1 MAGTFRGTNC
11 TGGITDLRG
20 GRFRRRQAA
29 FSVDIHN
36 DGWGWARGAP
46 MTDLIDLVDA
56 GGRYCESLRQGLVDR
71 VSRQLQ
77 LAFMVEVPA
86 SPSNRVTVDPSF
98 TDSLG
103 NMRPI
108 LTYDIPDYTMRGV
121 AYARQLS
128 KRIFARLGAEDHT
141 EYDPN
146 FWGYAAYAGAG
157 YEIRGGNHLAGTHT
171 MGRDPSTSVV
181 DADQRCWDHQ
191 NLYLVGGGSM
201 PTVSTSNVTL
211 TVAAL
216 CLRSSRAMLAQ
227 LESETAPIDVTSHGA
242 AQGQPQEVAQ

>member
-1 MAGTFRGTNC
+1 
-11 TGGITDLRG
+11 
-20 GRFRRRQAA
+20 
-29 FSVDIHN
+29 
-36 DGWGWARGAP
+36 

-56 GGRYCESLRQGLVDR
+56 GGRYGESLRQGLVDR

-86 SPSNRVTVDPSF
+86 NPSNRVTVDPAF

-141 EYDPN
+141 EYDPD
-146 FWGYAAYAGAG
+146 FWGYAVYGGEG
-157 YEIRGGNHLAGTHT
+157 YEIRGGNHLAGTHM

-181 DADQRCWDHQ
+181 NADQRSWDHE

-211 TVAAL
+211 TIAAL
-216 CLRSSRAMLAQ
+216 CLRSVRAMLSQ
-227 LESETAPIDVTSHGA
+227 LDSENAPIEISANA
-242 AQGQPQEVAQ
+242 ATGGRLQEATR